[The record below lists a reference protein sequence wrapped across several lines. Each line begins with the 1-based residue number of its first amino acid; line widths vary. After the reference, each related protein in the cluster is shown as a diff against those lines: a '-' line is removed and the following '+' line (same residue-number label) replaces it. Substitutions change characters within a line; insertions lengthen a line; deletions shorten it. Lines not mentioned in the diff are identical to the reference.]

1 MKLRATLLIPNFVI
15 DLTSRPY
22 FHKIPK
28 AETDIASVKDIQ
40 DGEFFLVLKNIKKQ
54 YVLLEFFSGYIL
66 KYSL

>member
-40 DGEFFLVLKNIKKQ
+40 DGEFFLVLKNIKNNTSSWS
-54 YVLLEFFSGYIL
+54 FFLDIS
-66 KYSL
+66 